1 MRNSTFWAG
10 ALLCAI
16 GVAAAIAAPQYRLGT
31 LPQMGPGYFPL
42 VLGVL
47 LALLGAV
54 TCAQAITKG
63 GGQRLIT
70 PPWRQLVCIPLSV
83 VVFASLIERAGMVAA
98 VIAAVLIACL
108 GGHRF
113 RPVEA
118 IVSAVVLA
126 VLTSILFVRLLGLPV
141 PIVPAGL

>member
-1 MRNSTFWAG
+1 
-10 ALLCAI
+10 
-16 GVAAAIAAPQYRLGT
+16 
-31 LPQMGPGYFPL
+31 
-42 VLGVL
+42 
-47 LALLGAV
+47 
-54 TCAQAITKG
+54 
-63 GGQRLIT
+63 
-70 PPWRQLVCIPLSV
+70 

-118 IVSAVVLA
+118 IVSAAVLA
-126 VLTSILFVRLLGLPV
+126 VLTSLLFVRLLGLPV